1 MKNYHSLTHLLEI
14 YKFKM
19 ETDGYVMYNYLC
31 NCGEINTV
39 MFLYDQ
45 DAAKHTTN
53 NGYHIT
59 IIDKNNRYLNCNK
72 CGDKTDLFKMYL
84 AIAGEKGYTI
94 QNIDE
99 IKLMN

>member
-1 MKNYHSLTHLLEI
+1 MKNYHSLNYLLEI

-31 NCGEINTV
+31 DCGEIHTV
-39 MFLYDQ
+39 MFLYANQ
-45 DAAKHTTN
+45 DTADFSAN
-53 NGYHIT
+53 NNIT
-59 IIDKNNRYLNCNK
+59 IIDKNNKFVVCNK
-72 CGDKTDLFKMYL
+72 CDDKTDLFKMYL
-84 AIAGEKGYTI
+84 AITGEKGYTI